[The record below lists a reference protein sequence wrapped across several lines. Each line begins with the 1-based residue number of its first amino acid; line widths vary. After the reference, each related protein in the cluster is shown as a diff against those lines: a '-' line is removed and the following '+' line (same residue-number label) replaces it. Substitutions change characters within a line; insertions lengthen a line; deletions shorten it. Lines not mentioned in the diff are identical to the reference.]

1 MTTVSPKEIHMK
13 LFKLFV
19 LLVAT
24 FLIASCTNTASPSR
38 TAGSTTSAVRP
49 EPPQPSAEVR
59 DAQQRLRT
67 LGLYNGPDDG
77 LWGPE
82 TQAAVQR
89 FQQSRGMPV
98 TSRLDNPTVSAIRSA
113 KSTPITLSDPT
124 DVRTIQNRLRQL
136 NFYNGPAD
144 GVWGPGTQVALE
156 NFQRA
161 RGLPVGQM
169 TAATVGAMGIDAATF
184 PTRAAPGV
192 GAGAGAVSGP
202 GATPAAGVAGNTLE
216 PGVVRGIQRRLRQ
229 NGFYSGRVDGVWGP
243 ATQNALL
250 QFQRSRGLE
259 ATGQLNPTTISALGF
274 DPNNLS
280 RSAAAVR

>member
-1 MTTVSPKEIHMK
+1 MTTVSPKETQMK
-13 LFKLFV
+13 PFKLFI

-24 FLIASCTNTASPSR
+24 SLIASCTTPASPSR
-38 TAGSTTSAVRP
+38 TAAPTTSAIRV

-67 LGLYNGPDDG
+67 LGLYKGQDDG
-77 LWGPE
+77 LWGAE

-98 TSRLDNPTVSAIRSA
+98 TARLDGPTVSAIRSA
-113 KSTPITLSDPT
+113 ESTPITLSDPT

-161 RGLPVGQM
+161 RGLQVGQM
-169 TAATVGAMGIDAATF
+169 TAATVGAMGIDPASF
-184 PTRAAPGV
+184 PARPAP
-192 GAGAGAVSGP
+192 GAGAGAVSGS
-202 GATPAAGVAGNTLE
+202 GATPAAGFAGNTLE
-216 PGVVRGIQRRLRQ
+216 PGVVRGIQQRLRQ
-229 NGFYSGRVDGVWGP
+229 NGFYSGRPDGVWGP
-243 ATQNALL
+243 RTQNALL
-250 QFQRSRGLE
+250 RFQRSRGLE

-280 RSAAAVR
+280 GSAGRR